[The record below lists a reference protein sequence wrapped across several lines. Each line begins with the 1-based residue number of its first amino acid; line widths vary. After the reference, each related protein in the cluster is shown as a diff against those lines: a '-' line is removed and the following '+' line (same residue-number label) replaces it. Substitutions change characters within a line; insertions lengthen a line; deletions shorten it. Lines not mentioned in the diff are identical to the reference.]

1 MKRFSLVAAIM
12 LAAALLM
19 LSLSGCGIVKVIPVG
34 TEGDYTGVVEFDAS
48 AEAADDWELIATEL
62 TGTAQPLADTLA
74 SAANGTAY
82 CVSFTGTVEEY
93 NTDSPKGYLLVTV
106 EGVDDKEVRI
116 QVGSVFSGTTVRDCQ
131 TGKAYEDFT
140 NQTEWSQYAKTVNDE
155 VLTNVIEP
163 LGDLNVL
170 VGKTVEIVGCFTP
183 EATTITV
190 TPVAITVQ

>member
-74 SAANGTAY
+74 SAANGTA
-82 CVSFTGTVEEY
+82 
-93 NTDSPKGYLLVTV
+93 
-106 EGVDDKEVRI
+106 
-116 QVGSVFSGTTVRDCQ
+116 FSGTTVRDCQ

-163 LGDLNVL
+163 LGDLNAL

>member
-74 SAANGTAY
+74 SAANGTATA
-82 CVSFTGTVEEY
+82 SASPAPWR
-93 NTDSPKGYLLVTV
+93 NTTPTAPRV
-106 EGVDDKEVRI
+106 I
-116 QVGSVFSGTTVRDCQ
+116 FS
-131 TGKAYEDFT
+131 
-140 NQTEWSQYAKTVNDE
+140 
-155 VLTNVIEP
+155 
-163 LGDLNVL
+163 
-170 VGKTVEIVGCFTP
+170 
-183 EATTITV
+183 
-190 TPVAITVQ
+190 

>member
-1 MKRFSLVAAIM
+1 M

-19 LSLSGCGIVKVIPVG
+19 LSLSGCGKVKVIPVG

-106 EGVDDKEVRI
+106 EGVDDKEVRV

-131 TGKAYEDFT
+131 TSKAYEDFT

-155 VLTNVIEP
+155 VMTNVIEP
-163 LGDLNVL
+163 LGDLNAL